1 MLYLLLSVLLF
12 SYNNVLWKKN
22 LKSVSVP
29 FLITYRSFFTS
40 IISLVLLIFFLKW
53 KPLTMVDFT
62 KITLGSLFGV
72 IGLFSMLTVIKKTS
86 LQCLGVYSLI
96 GVVFTII
103 YLWIFDTIEIEKAL
117 LGLSIIVLGFVCF
130 IHSNKESQL
139 KMNYKQHALLTIM
152 AFSFSLSAILHW
164 RNLVLD
170 FSPLLIIA
178 NQEFFVFLVGL
189 VILLKQG
196 KKELNKNQLKTYFKI
211 VVLMSTVI
219 FLSLLF
225 NFLGLKDTNPIVSS
239 ILFLAIPLTTIMF
252 STFFFKE
259 KLSTKNLI
267 FIIIIAIGAFVL
279 HHQSN

>member
-1 MLYLLLSVLLF
+1 MFYLLLSVLLF

-29 FLITYRSFFTS
+29 FLITYRSFFNS

-62 KITLGSLFGV
+62 KITFGSLFGV
-72 IGLFSMLTVIKKTS
+72 IGLFSMLKVIKKSS
-86 LQCLGVYSLI
+86 LQWFGVYSLI

-103 YLWIFDTIEIEKAL
+103 YLWIFDTIEIKKAL

-152 AFSFSLSAILHW
+152 AFSFSLSAILQW
-164 RNLVLD
+164 RNLVLG
-170 FSPLLIIA
+170 FYPLLIIA

-189 VILLKQG
+189 VILIKQG

-211 VVLMSTVI
+211 VVLMSTVV
-219 FLSLLF
+219 FLALLF

-239 ILFLAIPLTTIMF
+239 VLFLAIPLTTIVL
-252 STFFFKE
+252 STYFFKE
-259 KLSTKNLI
+259 KLSAKNLI

-279 HHQSN
+279 HYQSN

>member
-1 MLYLLLSVLLF
+1 MFYLLLSVLLF

-29 FLITYRSFFTS
+29 FLITYRSFFNS

-53 KPLTMVDFT
+53 EPLTMVDFT
-62 KITLGSLFGV
+62 KITFGSLYGV
-72 IGLFSMLTVIKKTS
+72 IGLFSMLKVIKKSS
-86 LQCLGVYSLI
+86 LQWFGVYSLI

-103 YLWIFDTIEIEKAL
+103 YLWIFDTIEIKKAL

-152 AFSFSLSAILHW
+152 AFSFSLSAILQW
-164 RNLVLD
+164 RNLVLG
-170 FSPLLIIA
+170 FYPLLIIA

-189 VILLKQG
+189 VILIKQG

-211 VVLMSTVI
+211 VVLMSTVV
-219 FLSLLF
+219 FLALLF

-239 ILFLAIPLTTIMF
+239 VLFLAIPLTTIVL
-252 STFFFKE
+252 STYFFKE
-259 KLSTKNLI
+259 KLSAKNLI

-279 HHQSN
+279 HYQSN

>member
-1 MLYLLLSVLLF
+1 M
-12 SYNNVLWKKN
+12 
-22 LKSVSVP
+22 
-29 FLITYRSFFTS
+29 
-40 IISLVLLIFFLKW
+40 
-53 KPLTMVDFT
+53 
-62 KITLGSLFGV
+62 
-72 IGLFSMLTVIKKTS
+72 
-86 LQCLGVYSLI
+86 
-96 GVVFTII
+96 
-103 YLWIFDTIEIEKAL
+103 
-117 LGLSIIVLGFVCF
+117 SIIVLGFVCF

-239 ILFLAIPLTTIMF
+239 ILFLAIPLAIIMF

-259 KLSTKNLI
+259 KLFAKNLI